1 MFVLRSTFSLTM
13 NFSSNYQNQQEHQNQ
28 SRDRDKLKLMLI
40 RQYFSNV
47 VVNDIKNIEL
57 KVEIKDNIPFKKLHL
72 DKKIYRKYYI
82 VLRDGKN
89 SQKNKI
95 NFSQKEF
102 IKELI
107 AYINH
112 DFS

>member
-1 MFVLRSTFSLTM
+1 M
-13 NFSSNYQNQQEHQNQ
+13 NYPSNYQQEHQNQ

-40 RQYFSNV
+40 RQYFKNIAV
-47 VVNDIKNIEL
+47 IDIKNIVL
-57 KVEIKDNIPFKKLHL
+57 KVEIKDNIPLKKLHL

-82 VLRDGKN
+82 VLKDGKTI
-89 SQKNKI
+89 QKNKL

-112 DFS
+112 EVS